1 MSGAAASPEGE
12 CALATAPALGP
23 REPGPNTEEVT
34 METAHEV
41 RSGSAALRIPLGR
54 RGWLLIVLAIVAA
67 GMALNWG
74 WLTAIGA
81 APLILSLA
89 PCALMCAAGL
99 CMSGS
104 KSCATKSAPDTARD

>member
-1 MSGAAASPEGE
+1 
-12 CALATAPALGP
+12 
-23 REPGPNTEEVT
+23 
-34 METAHEV
+34 METAHKV
-41 RSGSAALRIPLGR
+41 RSGSAPLRIPLGR
-54 RGWLLIVLAIVAA
+54 RGWFLIALALAAA

-74 WLTAIGA
+74 WLTSVGA

-104 KSCATKSAPDTARD
+104 KSCGTKSAPAARPDIARD